1 MSTPFQTHERLT
13 AIALAVRP
21 RGFIADLVLP
31 RVSVGAEDFKYA
43 KGRPQETHTI
53 PDTRVGRRS
62 RPNQVEFGAD
72 LVSAS
77 TQDHAL
83 DDPVPIKDIEKARAQ
98 MSSWDPLA
106 EASTNTAVLL
116 SLARERRVSSLVTTA
131 ATYAAAKRATLA
143 GASQWSHKDSDPIKA
158 VAEALDACLVRPN
171 IMVIGQ
177 EAWTGLRRHP
187 KIVEATKM
195 TGAGNEAAGMATKRA
210 VAELFEIDE
219 VIVGQAFYSSAK
231 KGQDAVYARLW
242 GKHCALIH
250 RNTDIAG
257 AESAIPTFGF
267 TAEWMPRE
275 TLTATDDLSGIM
287 GSEIVRV
294 RECIQEL
301 IAWQDAGYLFRS
313 VVA

>member
-98 MSSWDPLA
+98 MSSWDHAGGSLHQHGG
-106 EASTNTAVLL
+106 AV
-116 SLARERRVSSLVTTA
+116 V
-131 ATYAAAKRATLA
+131 A
-143 GASQWSHKDSDPIKA
+143 GARTARVEPGDDGGRPMRRRNAH
-158 VAEALDACLVRPN
+158 DAGRKPASGATRTAIRSRRWPKRWTRAWCGPN

-195 TGAGNEAAGMATKRA
+195 TGAGSEAAGMATKRA

-231 KGQDAVYARLW
+231 KGPGRGLCAALGQALRAHPPQYGHRRRRERHPDLRLHGRVDAARDADGDRRSFRHHGL
-242 GKHCALIH
+242 GN
-250 RNTDIAG
+250 RAG
-257 AESAIPTFGF
+257 ARMHPGT
-267 TAEWMPRE
+267 
-275 TLTATDDLSGIM
+275 
-287 GSEIVRV
+287 
-294 RECIQEL
+294 
-301 IAWQDAGYLFRS
+301 
-313 VVA
+313 